1 MVVDPSQ
8 VFCVKADPPWAGS
21 PEVFSG
27 PSDRCRPVVL
37 DWDLHT
43 RFVSPRFYAQVHD
56 YTLFDVFKTLTLFK
70 NLAGAVI
77 DLTLGRFNVKETSV
91 IHLVAFH
98 HPSKACIWL
107 RDFYV
112 RRQEGE
118 DDLPIQ
124 AQLISV
130 SPLTDKRFVAF

>member
-1 MVVDPSQ
+1 MCLNS
-8 VFCVKADPPWAGS
+8 F
-21 PEVFSG
+21 EVFG
-27 PSDRCRPVVL
+27 
-37 DWDLHT
+37 
-43 RFVSPRFYAQVHD
+43 
-56 YTLFDVFKTLTLFK
+56 TLTFFK

-77 DLTLGRFNVKETSV
+77 DLTLGQFTVKETSV

-112 RRQEGE
+112 RRQEGK

-124 AQLISV
+124 AQLIRV
-130 SPLTDKRFVAF
+130 LPITDKRFVAF